1 MTAARDAR
9 VAVGATSYARAIEQ
23 ALWCAEAGIP
33 AREVIAACGVD
44 WPDRAPTWE
53 DAVYVLAMSWR
64 KHCAD
69 LPPLAVVPGGAA
81 PAVPKAKHCLR
92 CGRPLADK
100 HRFLHPACAKAVRRE
115 AAAMGAVA

>member
-1 MTAARDAR
+1 MSAREARAAVEAS
-9 VAVGATSYARAIEQ
+9 SYGRAIEQ
-23 ALWCAEAGIP
+23 ALWFAAAGIP
-33 AREVIAACGVD
+33 ARQVIAACGVAWSD
-44 WPDRAPTWE
+44 KTPTWE

-81 PAVPKAKHCLR
+81 PAQPKTRHCLR
-92 CGRPLADK
+92 CGRPLAAK
-100 HRFLHPACAKAVRRE
+100 HRFVHPACAKAVRRE